1 MMDSIAILKP
11 FALLLGLY
19 MAWNIGAN
27 DVANAMGTSVG
38 SKALTLRR
46 AVLLAAIL
54 EFSGAFFVG
63 SSVSETIQSGIIDPL
78 IFEHNSTVFV
88 LGMLGSLLSTGILL
102 QLASYFGLPVSTTHA
117 IVGAVI
123 GFGAVIGGIDAIH
136 WSGVGWI
143 AASWVISPVL
153 SGFLAHGI
161 FRAIQHNILY
171 ASNPAQ
177 AAQKFTPFFVFLCFS
192 VMSLSLLSD
201 RIAAQFHLSN
211 PLIFALSL
219 GASSFAAAVS
229 YFLLQRTAA
238 TLQLSPQAS
247 PQSSKEL
254 SPNSVPYRDV
264 EKTFI
269 YLQILSA
276 CLVAFAHGAND
287 VANAIG
293 PVAAILGAL
302 KTQTIAAQTEV
313 PVWLLA
319 LGGGGI
325 VVGLA
330 TWGWRVIET
339 VGKKITELTPT
350 RGFSAEFGAAATIL
364 LASKLGLPISTTH
377 ALIGAILGVGMARG
391 IKALNLRII
400 REIALSWIVTIPLC
414 AGLSIVSFYVLKW
427 IFL

>member
-46 AVLLAAIL
+46 AVLLAAVL

-63 SSVSETIQSGIIDPL
+63 SNVSETIQSGIIDPL

-102 QLASYFGLPVSTTHA
+102 QIASYFGLPVSTTHA

-136 WSGVGWI
+136 WGGVGWI

-177 AAQKFTPFFVFLCFS
+177 AVQKFTPFFVFLCFS

-201 RIAAQFHLSN
+201 RIAAQFQLSN
-211 PLIFALSL
+211 PLIFSLSL
-219 GASSFAAAVS
+219 GASSFAAAMS
-229 YFLLQRTAA
+229 YFLLQRTSQAA
-238 TLQLSPQAS
+238 LPHSHPFS
-247 PQSSKEL
+247 NEL
-254 SPNSVPYRDV
+254 PTDSVPPQDV
-264 EKTFI
+264 EKTFV

-302 KTQTIAAQTEV
+302 KTQTIAVQTEV
-313 PVWLLA
+313 PIWLLA

-325 VVGLA
+325 VAGLA